1 MNKTKA
7 LTTSLTLAVCAASL
21 NVHAANPFSDC
32 GIGAALFER
41 TKWAAVTS
49 NVVWDAGITA
59 ITSATASPQ
68 TCTGK
73 TVIAA
78 KFIIN
83 NYDNIVE
90 ELAEGSGEHI
100 ASMYSVLGC
109 AESTETEMTVNI
121 RNGMKKA
128 IEDAGYQKQNLVEKS
143 SDLYIMVNN
152 SAVTGNCAVT

>member
-1 MNKTKA
+1 MSKKKA
-7 LTTSLTLAVCAASL
+7 LINSVTLAVCAASL

-59 ITSATASPQ
+59 ITSATASPE

-73 TVIAA
+73 SVIAA

-90 ELAEGSGEHI
+90 ELAEGSGDHV

-109 AESTETEMTVNI
+109 DESTKTEMTANI
-121 RNGMKKA
+121 RNVMTSA
-128 IEDAGYQKQNLVEKS
+128 IEDAGYQEQNLVEKS

-152 SAVTGNCAVT
+152 SAVIGNCAAI